1 MTHMRKLMASVTLT
15 TVMLS
20 ALAAPV
26 AADVVS
32 NIKTGLE
39 AAAGPSGY
47 KSGNNDANLTKIAG
61 GLIKEALGLLGI
73 VLLAILIWAGFLW
86 MTAQGEEAK
95 VKKAKDMIFQAVVGL
110 VIIVAA
116 YAIADFVLGSLSNA
130 TSSGSGGG
138 AGGGAGAG

>member
-1 MTHMRKLMASVTLT
+1 MASVTLT

-39 AAAGPSGY
+39 SAAGPSGY
-47 KSGNNDANLTKIAG
+47 KSGSSGTDLTKIAG
-61 GLIKEALGLLGI
+61 GLISEALGLLGI

-130 TSSGSGGG
+130 TSSGTGAG
-138 AGGGAGAG
+138 AGGGASGG

>member
-1 MTHMRKLMASVTLT
+1 MRKLMASVTLT

-47 KSGNNDANLTKIAG
+47 KSGNNNTNLTKIA
-61 GLIKEALGLLGI
+61 GLLGI

-130 TSSGSGGG
+130 TSGDTGAG
-138 AGGGAGAG
+138 AGGGGGGG